1 MNVFAIRRDAVITAA
16 WEIWTKN
23 GLRLDEDMRREA
35 VQDAVNNAYVENM
48 SDSEWLDATLKRL
61 GYRR

>member
-23 GLRLDEDMRREA
+23 GLRLDEDMRRET
-35 VQDAVNNAYVENM
+35 VQDAVNNVYVEDM